1 LGLPPTNRTGELPPG
16 VHKASWE
23 EVTRVFGQGG
33 QARRHALIK
42 LRFLHDLARTTSCLA
57 RFLVFG
63 SFVSGKP
70 APRDVDVV
78 LVMIEAFRVEDT
90 PREARTLFSHA
101 DAEARYGASIFW
113 VRDGSLRPDEM
124 AEFLE
129 TWQTGRD
136 GRRRGLLEI
145 VDDRR

>member
-1 LGLPPTNRTGELPPG
+1 
-16 VHKASWE
+16 
-23 EVTRVFGQGG
+23 
-33 QARRHALIK
+33 
-42 LRFLHDLARTTSCLA
+42 
-57 RFLVFG
+57 LVFG